1 MTTMRAS
8 ITPLLSPQFRD
19 VYMEVGDSFALE
31 YPIVMNV
38 LDMEWNPV
46 TDKQISGLATMPEKP
61 ENMQFTTDSVILG
74 GTKSYE
80 AVPYGL
86 AVEISYEAWKDE
98 LYGTLEEM
106 VRCIARAGKHREEV
120 AAWSVINNAFSTS
133 YAGFTASEAL
143 CSTAHTGMDGTSRA
157 NRPSPDIGFG
167 VTFLQNGILA
177 FEAQTDER
185 NMPLRSAPSMALI
198 APGNRFTAREIF
210 GSGGRPYTTDNEI
223 NALVDEDLSYMVY
236 HYGTDANAS
245 FLLSP
250 KSKHDLNFFW
260 RNRPQPDMFD
270 DPWTKNSIF
279 TGYQRHTVGAFGSWR
294 NVYGSTTT

>member
-86 AVEISYEAWKDE
+86 AVEISSENLASNENLIMLTSVLGKAE
-98 LYGTLEEM
+98 LSL
-106 VRCIARAGKHREEV
+106 IQAK
-120 AAWSVINNAFSTS
+120 INRID
-133 YAGFTASEAL
+133 EAL
-143 CSTAHTGMDGTSRA
+143 T
-157 NRPSPDIGFG
+157 
-167 VTFLQNGILA
+167 
-177 FEAQTDER
+177 E
-185 NMPLRSAPSMALI
+185 
-198 APGNRFTAREIF
+198 
-210 GSGGRPYTTDNEI
+210 
-223 NALVDEDLSYMVY
+223 
-236 HYGTDANAS
+236 
-245 FLLSP
+245 
-250 KSKHDLNFFW
+250 
-260 RNRPQPDMFD
+260 
-270 DPWTKNSIF
+270 
-279 TGYQRHTVGAFGSWR
+279 
-294 NVYGSTTT
+294 